1 MIRTLLFV
9 FSLSLILPTYA
20 QEERAPVYDFPPG
33 RDGAQAIIDFLLYAD
48 EEERIELSSQ
58 LRPEKEDCDAVFTEE
73 YARKVYRYQQ
83 RINKMARIVVQP
95 LVEGQTDYLLWEA
108 TTQDL
113 IDYKG
118 EARFFPGGYKEIA
131 AYLQP
136 NFTFYRFKFI
146 EPGHRLGS
154 AYDML
159 VHVNGHWRL
168 IHRPWVVM
176 FD

>member
-1 MIRTLLFV
+1 MQRTLVLLI
-9 FSLSLILPTYA
+9 SLGFLWPAFGQKESARTY
-20 QEERAPVYDFPPG
+20 EFPPG
-33 RDGAQAIIDFLLYAD
+33 REGAMQILEFLLYAD
-48 EEERIELSSQ
+48 EEERIDLSVQ
-58 LRPEKEDCDAVFTEE
+58 LRPDREDCDAVFTEE

-95 LVEGQTDYLLWEA
+95 LMEGQTDILLWEA

-113 IDYKG
+113 IDYQG

-131 AYLQP
+131 QYLQP
-136 NFTFYRFKFI
+136 DFTFYRFKFI
-146 EPGHRLGS
+146 EPGHKLGS

-159 VHVNGHWRL
+159 VYVNNHWRL